1 MAEETDGRRPAFGEE
16 DRKLS
21 YGSYLRIAELLDQQ
35 RLLSDPPAHDEL
47 LFIQIHQVFELWF
60 KQILFELEQIR
71 DSMFAGDMH
80 RPRHLLQRV
89 HAIERVLIQQI
100 EVLETMSPQDFLKFR
115 THLSPA
121 SGFQSVQF
129 REIEFISGAKDPR
142 YIERLDLDADER
154 ARLEKRLSDP
164 TLWDAFTALLASH
177 DLPMP
182 DDDELARRTSLLLM
196 AREQNHL
203 DLFYLSESLLT
214 YDQLLALWRQRHV
227 LMVERMI
234 GSKTGTGGSTGAS
247 YLRSTLD
254 KRFYPELW
262 DLRSYL

>member
-1 MAEETDGRRPAFGEE
+1 MGDDQGRRPAFGEE

-21 YGSYLRIAELLDQQ
+21 YGSYLRLGELLDQQ
-35 RLLSDPPAHDEL
+35 RSLSDPPAHDEL

-60 KQILFELEQIR
+60 KQILFELETIR
-71 DSMFAGDMH
+71 DSMFAGDIH
-80 RPRHLLQRV
+80 AARHLLQRV
-89 HAIERVLIQQI
+89 HAIERVLIQQV

-142 YIERLDLDADER
+142 YIARLDLDDDER
-154 ARLEKRLSDP
+154 ARLEKRLQDP
-164 TLWDAFTALLASH
+164 TLWDGFMSLLE
-177 DLPMP
+177 LKGLVMP
-182 DDDELARRTSLLLM
+182 PEDEVARRASLLLM
-196 AREQNHL
+196 AREPEHL

-214 YDQLLALWRQRHV
+214 YDELLALWRQRHV

>member
-1 MAEETDGRRPAFGEE
+1 MGDGRGRRPAFGEE

-21 YGSYLRIAELLDQQ
+21 YGSYLRVGELLDQQ

-47 LFIQIHQVFELWF
+47 LFIQVHQVFELWF
-60 KQILFELEQIR
+60 KQILFELETIR
-71 DSMFAGDMH
+71 GAMFGDDVH
-80 RPRHLLQRV
+80 AARHLLQRV

-100 EVLETMSPQDFLKFR
+100 EVLETMSPQDFLMFR

-129 REIEFISGAKDPR
+129 REIEFISGAKDAR
-142 YIERLDLDADER
+142 YIGRLDLDDDER
-154 ARLEKRLSDP
+154 ARLEKRLKDP
-164 TLWDAFTALLASH
+164 TLWEGFMALLDIH
-177 DLPMP
+177 DLAMP
-182 DDDELARRTSLLLM
+182 ADDEHARRATLLLM
-196 AREQNHL
+196 ARERQHL

-214 YDQLLALWRQRHV
+214 YDELLALWRQRHV

>member
-1 MAEETDGRRPAFGEE
+1 MIEDGEGRRPAFGEE

-21 YGSYLRIAELLDQQ
+21 YGSYLRIDELLDQQ

-47 LFIQIHQVFELWF
+47 LFIQIHQVFEVWF
-60 KQILFELEQIR
+60 KQILVELETIR
-71 DSMFAGDMH
+71 DSMFESDLHSA
-80 RPRHLLQRV
+80 RHLLQRV
-89 HAIERVLIQQI
+89 HAIQRVLVQQI

-129 REIEFISGAKDPR
+129 REIEFISGAKDPA
-142 YIERLDLDADER
+142 YIDRLDLEAHER
-154 ARLEKRLSDP
+154 ERLERRLSEP
-164 TLWDAFTALLASH
+164 SLWEGFAASLERNGLA
-177 DLPMP
+177 MP
-182 DDDELARRTSLLLM
+182 ADDEVARRASLLSM
-196 AREQNHL
+196 ARETAHL

-214 YDQLLALWRQRHV
+214 YDELFALWRQRHV

-247 YLRSTLD
+247 YLRTTLD